1 MFKTVKRAFVE
12 WKLSGENF
20 IEFDRFR
27 KFMDEWGFNAKP
39 EQVDELLHWLDDDG
53 DGRISYDDMRR
64 TVGKE
69 IAPMEQIY
77 FR

>member
-1 MFKTVKRAFVE
+1 ME
-12 WKLSGENF
+12 
-20 IEFDRFR
+20 D
-27 KFMDEWGFNAKP
+27 WGFHAKP
-39 EQVDELLHWLDDDG
+39 EQIDSLLAWLDEDG
-53 DGRISYDDMRR
+53 DGRISYEDLRR